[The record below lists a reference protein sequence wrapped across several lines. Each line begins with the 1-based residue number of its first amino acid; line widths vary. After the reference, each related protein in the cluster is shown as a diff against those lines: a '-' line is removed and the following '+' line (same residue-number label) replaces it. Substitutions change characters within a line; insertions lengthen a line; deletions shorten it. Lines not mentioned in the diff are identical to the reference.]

1 MSLAEVAMKGCDM
14 ILAAALALSAGAGLA
29 AEEYLSIDV
38 SGGPNA
44 VKYRVERVAAAP
56 KGGWGADAKTTKI
69 VLRLVP
75 GERQFYIGVF
85 EVTQRQYELV
95 TGSNPSAWRGPMNP
109 VECVSFDSIRGVG
122 DKPAGDSFIGILRS
136 KTGLPLDLPTDA
148 EWERACR
155 AGGDGEWGA
164 YEATGLSQIARYACD
179 VGDGR
184 GEGRRHVEVGL
195 YAPNA
200 WGLYDMYGNV
210 FEWCLDMYGDFMSPD
225 MRKKY
230 DGCRVLRGGSWY
242 SNFTG
247 CKARHCCKQGIGDVF
262 YGFRLKCQVE

>member
-44 VKYRVERVAAAP
+44 GKYRVERFTAAP
-56 KGGWGADAKTTKI
+56 KGGWGVDAKTTKI

-95 TGSNPSAWRGPMNP
+95 AGTNPSAWRGHMNP

-122 DKPAGDSFIGILRS
+122 DKPADDSFIGILRR

-164 YEATGLSQIARYACD
+164 YEATELSQIARYACD

-184 GEGRRHVEVGL
+184 GEGRRHVAVGL

-210 FEWCLDMYGDFMSPD
+210 FEWCLDMYSDFMPPA
-225 MRKKY
+225 MRKKG
-230 DGCRVLRGGSWY
+230 DSRRVLRGGSWY
-242 SNFTG
+242 SHFTG
-247 CKARHCCKQGIGDVF
+247 CKARHCCEPGTADVF